1 MQTKATVNLG
11 ERLQTLRRRRR
22 PLLLAIGVGIALTLL
37 VAFLWPPTYR
47 SSAVILIEQQ
57 EIPQDLVRSTIT
69 SYADQRV
76 QVISQRVMT
85 TANLLDIIH
94 RYKLYPR
101 DQKTKPREVLIEQ
114 MRDDIG
120 MNMISA
126 NVMDPRSGHPTQAT
140 IAFSVAY
147 DSRSPELALKVAS
160 ELTTLYLNENLTNR
174 KQLTHDTA
182 TFLTAEADRLN
193 GEIADLEKKLAAFK
207 ETHVDNLPEL
217 AQLNFQLVDRT
228 EQEVRDTETRIR
240 SLDDQTTYL
249 KAQLAQINPA
259 SQLFSATGERILSA
273 TDRLKALRTQ
283 LASLSALYAPDH
295 PDVLR
300 ARREIEGLER
310 EVQAPQPVNDLA
322 RRLEDARSELASV
335 RQRYSADHPDV
346 LRLERTVASLE
357 ETLRSAPPQTAAAA
371 SAAPGGGAAGVD
383 PPDNPAYIQIRAQL
397 ESAENERQSLDG
409 KRTELKAKIAEFDR
423 KLAQSPQIEREYRAL
438 SRDYENAR
446 AKYQDVRAK
455 QMEAELAQN
464 LESDRKGERFTLIEP
479 PLPPEKPISPNRALI
494 LVLGALLA
502 LGAGIA
508 TVAVLESLDTTIRNR
523 KDLTELLDTPPLAV
537 IPQIQTLAESAR
549 SRARWRT
556 AMFGA
561 AGGFVTL
568 ILALH
573 FLYRPLDVLWFSA
586 LRRLGV

>member
-1 MQTKATVNLG
+1 MQTKANVNLG
-11 ERLQTLRRRRR
+11 EHLQTLRRRRR
-22 PLLLAIGVGIALTLL
+22 PLLLAIGAGLGVTLL

-101 DQKTKPREVLIEQ
+101 EQKTEPREVLIEH

-126 NVMDPRSGHPTQAT
+126 NVIDPRSGHPTQAT
-140 IAFSVAY
+140 IAFSVSY
-147 DSRSPELALKVAS
+147 DSRSPDLALKVAN
-160 ELTTLYLNENLTNR
+160 ELTTLYLNENLTSR
-174 KQLTHDTA
+174 KQLTRDTA
-182 TFLTAEADRLN
+182 SFLSSEADRLN
-193 GEIADLEKKLAAFK
+193 AEIADLEKRLAAFK
-207 ETHVDNLPEL
+207 KSHVDNLPEL
-217 AQLNFQLVDRT
+217 AQLNFQLIDRT
-228 EQEVRDTETRIR
+228 EQELRDTETRIR

-249 KAQLAQINPA
+249 KAQLAQINPT

-273 TDRLKALRTQ
+273 ADRLKALRTQ

-295 PDVLR
+295 PDVVR
-300 ARREIEGLER
+300 TKREIEGLER
-310 EVQAPQPVNDLA
+310 EVQSPQPVNDVA
-322 RRLEDARSELASV
+322 RRLEDARGELAAA

-346 LRLERTVASLE
+346 VRLERTVAGLE
-357 ETLRSAPPQTAAAA
+357 ETLRSAPQAAAA
-371 SAAPGGGAAGVD
+371 AGPADQGGRVDVD

-409 KRTELKAKIAEFDR
+409 KRTELKANLAVFDR
-423 KLAQSPQIEREYRAL
+423 KLAQSPEVEREYRAL

-479 PLPPEKPISPNRALI
+479 PLPPEKPTSPNRALI

-502 LGAGIA
+502 VGAGFA
-508 TVAVLESLDTTIRNR
+508 TVAVLENLDTTIRGR

-537 IPQIQTLAESAR
+537 IPRIQTLAQKVQG
-549 SRARWRT
+549 RARWRT

-561 AGGFVTL
+561 VGGFVTL
-568 ILALH
+568 VLALH
-573 FLYRPLDVLWFSA
+573 FLYRPLDVLWFTV